1 MIKSLTKKQESKIP
15 YYVDKWIAQA
25 SKPMNH
31 DNAIKACKKLYK
43 NMGEDLE
50 LVIFGFSPLNTAM
63 LNALFNIII
72 KNDSKSTKSQIRS
85 QIHSQIWSQ
94 LWSQLRS
101 QLRSQID
108 SQLWSQLWSQLR
120 SQLHS
125 QIHSQIWS
133 QLWSQLRSQLDSQIW
148 SQLHSQLDSQFKNLN
163 TRWYMCIYWLLWCG
177 WYDYGKY
184 IGIKFDEEKYNDF
197 MNFTSEVNFI
207 IPYKNIAFISE
218 KPIQINWD
226 NNNMLHNDSDL
237 AVKYSDGYGMAMV
250 HGVKVPDYVVLEPN
264 KITAK
269 DIEAEGN
276 AEVRRVKIDKYGQSR
291 YLIDSGAK
299 EIHRDD
305 WGVLYRKDVPDDEPI
320 VMVKVVNT
328 TPEPDGTFKDYF
340 IRVPQETERAKQAV
354 AWSFRK
360 TEEEYLP
367 EIQT

>member
-72 KNDSKSTKSQIRS
+72 KNDSKSTKSQIR
-85 QIHSQIWSQ
+85 
-94 LWSQLRS
+94 
-101 QLRSQID
+101 
-108 SQLWSQLWSQLR
+108 
-120 SQLHS
+120 S